1 MSKLNAIKETIKNLR
16 ARASNEASTETEA
29 MAAIAHAD
37 KLMQKH
43 NLTVDDLEM
52 AVNVGGIVKAEWTRG
67 TRKLHPVEYVANA
80 ASQLSETKGW
90 VVTDKTKKQQAL
102 VFMGFDHDVEF
113 ALYLIDLVYN
123 AMEVE
128 WEAFRAGA
136 AYENTPRN
144 RRGKLREDFMRGMAG
159 RIREKMME
167 MVAVRRTQ
175 APEVQS
181 GGTGIVVAKRN
192 MIAEALAAE
201 DINIRKRRPTKKKKV
216 DASAYYA
223 GRAAGDR
230 TNITTGIGADA

>member
-1 MSKLNAIKETIKNLR
+1 MSKLDAIKETIKNLR
-16 ARASNEASTETEA
+16 ARASDEASSESEA

-43 NLTVDDLEM
+43 ELTVEDLEI

-80 ASQLSETKGW
+80 VSQLSETKGW
-90 VVTDKTKKQQAL
+90 VVTDSEKQAL
-102 VFMGFDHDVEF
+102 VFMGFDPDVEF

-123 AMEVE
+123 AMEIE

-159 RIREKMME
+159 RIREKMTE

-175 APEVQS
+175 APEVKS
-181 GGTGIVVAKRN
+181 GGTGLVVAKRN

-201 DINIRKRRPTKKKKV
+201 DINIRKRRASKKKKV
-216 DASAYYA
+216 DASAYFA
-223 GRAAGDR
+223 GREAGDR
-230 TNITTGIGADA
+230 TNITTGIEA